1 MKRLPLSD
9 QLVYEFIPPQ
19 HSRFWFWA
27 GGYYNRY
34 LMTREQ
40 RIAEIDAAGMDRLGA
55 CWSAEILY

>member
-40 RIAEIDAAGMDRLGA
+40 RIAEIDAAGMA
-55 CWSAEILY
+55 